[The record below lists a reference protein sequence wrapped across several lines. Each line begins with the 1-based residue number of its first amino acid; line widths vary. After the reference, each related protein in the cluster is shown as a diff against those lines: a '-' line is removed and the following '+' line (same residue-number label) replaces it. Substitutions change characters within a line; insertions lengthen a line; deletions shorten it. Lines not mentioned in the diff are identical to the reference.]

1 MEQRGLARRR
11 RRRKGGK
18 LGQVRQVTA
27 PVRLLLRVW
36 PLRLVVTGKEGENN
50 IYLIFFV
57 TRDDGEL
64 IYLFFPCPPP
74 ISPLLELEQRIEAD
88 VLVCSF
94 ARSLARWL
102 PWKPWR
108 AFRPRAP
115 TWGEESH
122 ALSRREGDTPHPS
135 LSPSCYT
142 LFIFTY
148 VTSTNRDKKIEHLQL

>member
-64 IYLFFPCPPP
+64 IFLFFPCPPP

-94 ARSLARWL
+94 ARSRGGFRGNRGERSVREPQLGERSLTRCHAARATPPTLLSHPLATRYL
-102 PWKPWR
+102 
-108 AFRPRAP
+108 F
-115 TWGEESH
+115 
-122 ALSRREGDTPHPS
+122 SR
-135 LSPSCYT
+135 
-142 LFIFTY
+142 
-148 VTSTNRDKKIEHLQL
+148 TSRQQTETRK